1 MNLLTLIKIS
11 WRNIWRNKLRSLV
24 VIISIVFGLLGG
36 IIIIAMSYGLNEERM
51 NNAVDT
57 YLSHIQIHNNLFS
70 EDYNIKHTINN
81 LDIIEKAINEDERVV
96 SYSKRIVLNG
106 MLSNSNGSYG
116 IQVKGIDPDE
126 EIKVTN
132 THEKIIEGEY
142 FRSKRD
148 NTILV
153 GKKLADKLNLKLKSK
168 VVITFQDENYELTSL
183 LFRVEGIFRSGNSRY
198 DEMNVFVQNKSIIKN
213 LPGFNGYH
221 EMPILLSDIDLRGE
235 VKKDLI
241 PLSSDNIVEG
251 WDDISKELA
260 YANEMLSAVLY
271 IFMMIILS
279 GLSFGVINTML
290 MAILERRKE
299 IGMLM
304 SIGMNR
310 YKIFMMI
317 SFETIFLSLIA
328 LPFGLITSFLIVE
341 YYSVVGI
348 DLSIVEA
355 GLENFGVGTR
365 LYFKVPDEE
374 YFYVSLMVF
383 VISIFSSVFPSIRA
397 LKINPVEAMKPDPR

>member
-81 LDIIEKAINEDERVV
+81 LDALEKAINQDERVV

-132 THEKIIEGEY
+132 TYEKIIDGEY

-183 LFRVEGIFRSGNSRY
+183 LYRVEGIFRSGNSRY
-198 DEMNVFVQNKSIIKN
+198 DEMNVFVKNKSITKN

-221 EMPILLSDIDLRGE
+221 EMPILLSDIELRGE

-328 LPFGLITSFLIVE
+328 LPFGLITSYLIVE

-348 DLSIVEA
+348 DLSVVEA

-365 LYFKVPDEE
+365 LYFKVPNEE

-383 VISIFSSVFPSIRA
+383 VISIFSSIFPSIRA
-397 LKINPVEAMKPDPR
+397 LKINPVEATKTI

>member
-24 VIISIVFGLLGG
+24 VIFSIVFGLLGG

-81 LDIIEKAINEDERVV
+81 LDIIEKAINEDKRVV

-221 EMPILLSDIDLRGE
+221 EMPILLTDIDLRGE

-397 LKINPVEAMKPDPR
+397 LKINPVEATKTI

>member
-70 EDYNIKHTINN
+70 EDFNIKHTINN
-81 LDIIEKAINEDERVV
+81 LDIIEKVINEDKRVV

-221 EMPILLSDIDLRGE
+221 EMPILLSDIDLRDE

-397 LKINPVEAMKPDPR
+397 LKINPVEATKTI

>member
-24 VIISIVFGLLGG
+24 VIFSIVFGLLGG

-81 LDIIEKAINEDERVV
+81 LDAIEKAINKDERVV

-132 THEKIIEGEY
+132 TYEKIIDGEY

-148 NTILV
+148 NTIFV

-183 LFRVEGIFRSGNSRY
+183 LYRVEGIFRSGNSRY
-198 DEMNVFVQNKSIIKN
+198 DEMNVFVKNKSITKN

-221 EMPILLSDIDLRGE
+221 EMPILLSDIELRGE

-241 PLSSDNIVEG
+241 PISSDNIVEG

-328 LPFGLITSFLIVE
+328 LPFGLITSYLIVE

-348 DLSIVEA
+348 DLSVVEA

-365 LYFKVPDEE
+365 LYFKVPNEE

-383 VISIFSSVFPSIRA
+383 VISIFSSIFPSIRA
-397 LKINPVEAMKPDPR
+397 LKINPVEATKTI

>member
-1 MNLLTLIKIS
+1 MIK
-11 WRNIWRNKLRSLV
+11 NDN
-24 VIISIVFGLLGG
+24 
-36 IIIIAMSYGLNEERM
+36 
-51 NNAVDT
+51 
-57 YLSHIQIHNNLFS
+57 
-70 EDYNIKHTINN
+70 
-81 LDIIEKAINEDERVV
+81 RVV
-96 SYSKRIVLNG
+96 SYSKRIILNG

-116 IQVKGIDPDE
+116 IQVKGVDPE
-126 EIKVTN
+126 QEKMVTN
-132 THEKIIEGEY
+132 TYEKIIEGEY
-142 FRSKRD
+142 FNSKRD

-153 GKKLADKLNLKLKSK
+153 GKKLADRLNLKLKSK
-168 VVITFQDENYELTSL
+168 VVITFQDENYDLTSL

-198 DEMNVFVQNKSIIKN
+198 DESNVFVRNNNIKKN
-213 LPGFNGYH
+213 LPTFSGYH
-221 EMPILLSDIDLRGE
+221 ELPILLTDINLRNE
-235 VKKDLI
+235 VKKRFSKI
-241 PLSSDNIVEG
+241 SEENIVEG

-260 YANEMLSAVLY
+260 YANEMLAAVLY

-279 GLSFGVINTML
+279 GLSFGIVNTML
-290 MAILERRKE
+290 MAILGEKKE

-328 LPFGLITSFLIVE
+328 LPIGLFSSFLIVE

-365 LYFKVPDEE
+365 FIFKVPNQE
-374 YFYVSLMVF
+374 YFIVSLMVF
-383 VISIFSSVFPSIRA
+383 IISLISSIFPSIRA
-397 LKINPVEAMKPDPR
+397 LKINPVEATKTI

>member
-24 VIISIVFGLLGG
+24 VIFSIVFGLLGG

-81 LDIIEKAINEDERVV
+81 LDVIEKAINEDERVV

-132 THEKIIEGEY
+132 TYEKIIDGEY

-183 LFRVEGIFRSGNSRY
+183 LYRVEGIFRSGNSRY
-198 DEMNVFVQNKSIIKN
+198 DEMNVFVKNKSITKN

-221 EMPILLSDIDLRGE
+221 EMPILLSDIELRGE

-310 YKIFMMI
+310 YKIFIMI

-328 LPFGLITSFLIVE
+328 LPFGLITSYLIVE

-348 DLSIVEA
+348 DLSVVEA

-365 LYFKVPDEE
+365 LYFKVPNEE

-383 VISIFSSVFPSIRA
+383 VISIFSSIFPSIRA
-397 LKINPVEAMKPDPR
+397 LKINPVEATKTI

>member
-1 MNLLTLIKIS
+1 MNILTLLKIS
-11 WRNIWRNKLRSLV
+11 WRNVWRNKLRSLV
-24 VIISIVFGLLGG
+24 VIISIIFGLMGG

-57 YLSHIQIHNNLFS
+57 YLSHIQIHHKSFS
-70 EDYNIKHTINN
+70 EDFNIKNTIDN
-81 LDIIEKAINEDERVV
+81 LDLIEDVINKDERVV

-116 IQVKGIDPDE
+116 IQVKGIDPE
-126 EIKVTN
+126 QETKVTD
-132 THEKIIEGEY
+132 TYEKIIEGEY
-142 FRSKRD
+142 FKSKRD

-183 LFRVEGIFRSGNSRY
+183 LYRVEGIFRSGNSRY
-198 DEMNVFVQNKSIIKN
+198 DETNVFVRNQSITKN
-213 LPGFNGYH
+213 LPDFEGFH
-221 EMPILLSDIDLRGE
+221 ELPILLTDINLRGE
-235 VKKDLI
+235 VKNDLI
-241 PLSSDNIVEG
+241 PLSDTNIVER

-260 YANEMLSAVLY
+260 YANEMLAAVLY

-304 SIGMNR
+304 SIGMKR
-310 YKIFMMI
+310 YKIFLMI
-317 SFETIFLSLIA
+317 SFETIFLSLVA
-328 LPFGLITSFLIVE
+328 LPFGLTISYFIVE

-365 LYFKVPDEE
+365 LYFKVPTEE
-374 YFYVSLMVF
+374 YFIVSSMVF
-383 VISIFSSVFPSIRA
+383 IISIFSSVFPSIRA
-397 LKINPVEAMKPDPR
+397 LKINPVEATKTI

>member
-1 MNLLTLIKIS
+1 MNLFTLIKIS

-24 VIISIVFGLLGG
+24 VIFSIVFGLLGG

-81 LDIIEKAINEDERVV
+81 LDIIEKAINEDKRVV

-221 EMPILLSDIDLRGE
+221 EIPILLSDIELRGE

-241 PLSSDNIVEG
+241 PISSDNIVEG

-317 SFETIFLSLIA
+317 SFETIFLSLVA
-328 LPFGLITSFLIVE
+328 LPFGLITSYLIVE

-383 VISIFSSVFPSIRA
+383 VISIFSSIFPSIRA
-397 LKINPVEAMKPDPR
+397 LKINPVEATKTI

>member
-81 LDIIEKAINEDERVV
+81 LDVIEKAINEDERVV

-132 THEKIIEGEY
+132 TYEKIIDGEY

-183 LFRVEGIFRSGNSRY
+183 LYRVEGIFRSGNSRY
-198 DEMNVFVQNKSIIKN
+198 DEMNVFVKNKSITKN

-221 EMPILLSDIDLRGE
+221 EMPILLSDIELRGE

-241 PLSSDNIVEG
+241 PISSDNIVEG

-328 LPFGLITSFLIVE
+328 LPFGLITSYLIVE

-348 DLSIVEA
+348 DLSVVEA

-365 LYFKVPDEE
+365 LYFKVPNEE

-397 LKINPVEAMKPDPR
+397 LKINPVEATKTI

>member
-81 LDIIEKAINEDERVV
+81 LDIIEKAINEDKRVV

-132 THEKIIEGEY
+132 THEKIIDGEY

-317 SFETIFLSLIA
+317 SFETIFLSLVA

-397 LKINPVEAMKPDPR
+397 LKINPVEATKTI

>member
-24 VIISIVFGLLGG
+24 VIFSIVFGLLGG

-57 YLSHIQIHNNLFS
+57 YLSHIQIHNILFS

-116 IQVKGIDPDE
+116 IQVKGIDPE
-126 EIKVTN
+126 EEVKVTN
-132 THEKIIEGEY
+132 TYEKIIDGEY
-142 FRSKRD
+142 FKSKRD

-153 GKKLADKLNLKLKSK
+153 GKKLADKLNLNLKSK

-183 LFRVEGIFRSGNSRY
+183 LYRVEGIFRSGNSRY
-198 DEMNVFVQNKSIIKN
+198 DEMNVFVKNKSIIKN
-213 LPGFNGYH
+213 LPGFKGYH
-221 EMPILLSDIDLRGE
+221 EMPILLNDIDLRGE

-279 GLSFGVINTML
+279 GLSFGVVNTML

-328 LPFGLITSFLIVE
+328 LPFGLLTSYMIVD

-348 DLSIVEA
+348 DLSVVEA

-365 LYFKVPDEE
+365 LYFKVPNEE
-374 YFYVSLMVF
+374 YFNVSLMVF

-397 LKINPVEAMKPDPR
+397 LKINPVEATKTI

>member
-24 VIISIVFGLLGG
+24 VIFSIVFGLLGG

-81 LDIIEKAINEDERVV
+81 LDIIEKAISEDKRVV

-132 THEKIIEGEY
+132 THEKIIDGEY

-198 DEMNVFVQNKSIIKN
+198 DEMNVFVQNKSITKN

-221 EMPILLSDIDLRGE
+221 EMPILLSDIELRGE

-317 SFETIFLSLIA
+317 SFETIFLSLVA

-365 LYFKVPDEE
+365 LYFKVPNEE

-397 LKINPVEAMKPDPR
+397 LKINPVEATKTI

>member
-81 LDIIEKAINEDERVV
+81 LDIIEKAINEDKRVV

-168 VVITFQDENYELTSL
+168 VVITFQDENYDLTSL
-183 LFRVEGIFRSGNSRY
+183 LYRVEGIFRSGNSRY
-198 DEMNVFVQNKSIIKN
+198 DEMNVFVKNKSITKN

-221 EMPILLSDIDLRGE
+221 EMPILLSDIELRGE

-260 YANEMLSAVLY
+260 YANDMLSAVLY

-279 GLSFGVINTML
+279 GLSFVVINTML

-328 LPFGLITSFLIVE
+328 LPFGLITSYLIVE

-348 DLSIVEA
+348 DLSVVEA

-365 LYFKVPDEE
+365 LYFKVPNEE

-383 VISIFSSVFPSIRA
+383 VISIFSSIFPSIRA
-397 LKINPVEAMKPDPR
+397 LKINPVEATKTI

>member
-81 LDIIEKAINEDERVV
+81 LDIIEKAINEDKRVV

-183 LFRVEGIFRSGNSRY
+183 LYRVEGIFRSGNSRY
-198 DEMNVFVQNKSIIKN
+198 DEMNVFVKNKSITKN

-221 EMPILLSDIDLRGE
+221 EMPILLSDIELRGE

-241 PLSSDNIVEG
+241 PISSDNIVEG

-317 SFETIFLSLIA
+317 SFETIFLSLVA

-374 YFYVSLMVF
+374 YFYVSSMVF

-397 LKINPVEAMKPDPR
+397 LKINPVEATKTI

>member
-81 LDIIEKAINEDERVV
+81 LDVIEKAISEDKRVV

-132 THEKIIEGEY
+132 TYEKIIDGEY

-198 DEMNVFVQNKSIIKN
+198 DEMNVFVKNKSITKN

-221 EMPILLSDIDLRGE
+221 EMPILLSDIELRGE

-241 PLSSDNIVEG
+241 PISSDNIVEG

-328 LPFGLITSFLIVE
+328 LPFGLITSYLIVE

-348 DLSIVEA
+348 DLSVVEA

-365 LYFKVPDEE
+365 LYFKVPNEE

-383 VISIFSSVFPSIRA
+383 VISIFSSIFPSIRA
-397 LKINPVEAMKPDPR
+397 LKINPVEATKTI

>member
-81 LDIIEKAINEDERVV
+81 LDVIEKAINEDERVV

-132 THEKIIEGEY
+132 TYEKIIDGEY

-183 LFRVEGIFRSGNSRY
+183 LYRVEGIFRSGNSRY
-198 DEMNVFVQNKSIIKN
+198 DEMNVFVKNKSITKN

-221 EMPILLSDIDLRGE
+221 EMPILLSDIELRGE

-241 PLSSDNIVEG
+241 PISSDNIVEG

-317 SFETIFLSLIA
+317 SLETIFLSLIA
-328 LPFGLITSFLIVE
+328 LPFGLITSYLIVE

-348 DLSIVEA
+348 DLSVVEA

-397 LKINPVEAMKPDPR
+397 LKINPVEATKTI

>member
-1 MNLLTLIKIS
+1 
-11 WRNIWRNKLRSLV
+11 
-24 VIISIVFGLLGG
+24 
-36 IIIIAMSYGLNEERM
+36 M

-57 YLSHIQIHNNLFS
+57 YLSHIQIHNILFS

-81 LDIIEKAINEDERVV
+81 LDLIEKAINEDERVV

-116 IQVKGIDPDE
+116 IQVKGIDPE
-126 EIKVTN
+126 EEVKVTN
-132 THEKIIEGEY
+132 TYEKIIDGEY

-168 VVITFQDENYELTSL
+168 VVITFQDENYDLTSL
-183 LFRVEGIFRSGNSRY
+183 LYRVEGIFRSGNSRY
-198 DEMNVFVQNKSIIKN
+198 DEMNVFVKNKSIIKN

-221 EMPILLSDIDLRGE
+221 EMPILLSDIELRGE

-328 LPFGLITSFLIVE
+328 LPFGLITSYLIVE

-348 DLSIVEA
+348 DLSVVEA

-365 LYFKVPDEE
+365 LYFKVPNEE
-374 YFYVSLMVF
+374 YYYVSLMVF
-383 VISIFSSVFPSIRA
+383 VISIFSSIFPSIRA
-397 LKINPVEAMKPDPR
+397 LKINPVEATKTI

>member
-1 MNLLTLIKIS
+1 MNLFSLIKIA

-24 VIISIVFGLLGG
+24 VIISIIFGLLGG
-36 IIIIAMSYGLNEERM
+36 IIMIAMSYGLNEERM

-57 YLSHIQIHNNLFS
+57 YLSHIQIHNNSFS
-70 EDYNIKHTINN
+70 EDYNIKHTIDNLNLIEEALNN
-81 LDIIEKAINEDERVV
+81 DERVI
-96 SYSKRIVLNG
+96 SYTKRIVLNG

-116 IQVKGIDPDE
+116 IQVKGVDPDT

-132 THEKIIEGEY
+132 TYDKIIDGEY
-142 FRSKRD
+142 FKSKRD

-153 GKKLADKLNLKLKSK
+153 GKKLADRLNLKLKSK

-183 LFRVEGIFRSGNSRY
+183 LFRVEGVFRSGNSRY
-198 DEMNVFVQNKSIIKN
+198 DETNVFVKNISIIKN
-213 LPGFNGYH
+213 LPRFSGYH
-221 EMPILLSDIDLRGE
+221 EIPILLNDINLRGE
-235 VKKDLI
+235 VKEDLI
-241 PLSSDNIVEG
+241 PISTNNIVEG

-260 YANEMLSAVLY
+260 YANEMLAAVLY

-290 MAILERRKE
+290 MAILERKKE

-304 SIGMNR
+304 SIGMDR
-310 YKIFMMI
+310 YKIFLMI
-317 SFETIFLSLIA
+317 SMETIFLSMIA
-328 LPFGLITSFLIVE
+328 LPFGLILSYVIVE

-365 LYFKVPDEE
+365 LYFKVPNEE
-374 YFYVSLMVF
+374 YFIVSFMVLI
-383 VISIFSSVFPSIRA
+383 ISIVSSIFPSIRA
-397 LKINPVEAMKPDPR
+397 LKINPVEATKTI

>member
-1 MNLLTLIKIS
+1 MNLFSLIKIA

-24 VIISIVFGLLGG
+24 VIISIIFGLLGG
-36 IIIIAMSYGLNEERM
+36 IIMIAMSYGLNEERM

-57 YLSHIQIHNNLFS
+57 YLSHIQIHNNSFS
-70 EDYNIKHTINN
+70 DDYNIKHTIDNLNLIEEALNN
-81 LDIIEKAINEDERVV
+81 DERVI
-96 SYSKRIVLNG
+96 SYTKRIVLNG

-116 IQVKGIDPDE
+116 IQVKGVDPDT

-132 THEKIIEGEY
+132 TYDKIIDGEY
-142 FRSKRD
+142 FKSKRD

-153 GKKLADKLNLKLKSK
+153 GKKLADRLNLKLKSK

-198 DEMNVFVQNKSIIKN
+198 DETNVFVKNISIIKN
-213 LPGFNGYH
+213 LPRFSGYH
-221 EMPILLSDIDLRGE
+221 EIPILLNDINLRGE

-241 PLSSDNIVEG
+241 PISTNNIVEG

-260 YANEMLSAVLY
+260 YANEMLAAVLY

-290 MAILERRKE
+290 MAILERKKE

-304 SIGMNR
+304 SIGMER
-310 YKIFMMI
+310 YKIFLMI
-317 SFETIFLSLIA
+317 FMETIFLSMIA
-328 LPFGLITSFLIVE
+328 LPFGLILSYVIVE

-365 LYFKVPDEE
+365 LYFKVPNEE
-374 YFYVSLMVF
+374 YFIVSFMVLI
-383 VISIFSSVFPSIRA
+383 ISIVSSIFPSIRA
-397 LKINPVEAMKPDPR
+397 LKINPVEATKTI

>member
-36 IIIIAMSYGLNEERM
+36 IIIAMSYGLNEERM

-81 LDIIEKAINEDERVV
+81 LDIIEKAINEDKRVI

-397 LKINPVEAMKPDPR
+397 LKINPVEATKTI

>member
-24 VIISIVFGLLGG
+24 VIFSIVFGLLGG

-81 LDIIEKAINEDERVV
+81 LDVIEKAINEDERVV

-132 THEKIIEGEY
+132 THEKIIDGEY

-153 GKKLADKLNLKLKSK
+153 GQKLADKLNLNLKSK

-183 LFRVEGIFRSGNSRY
+183 LYRVEGIFRSGNSRY
-198 DEMNVFVQNKSIIKN
+198 DEMNVFVQNKSITKN
-213 LPGFNGYH
+213 LPGLNGYH
-221 EMPILLSDIDLRGE
+221 EMPILLSDIELRGE

-241 PLSSDNIVEG
+241 PISSDNIVEG

-328 LPFGLITSFLIVE
+328 LPFGLITSYLIVE

-348 DLSIVEA
+348 DLSVVEA

-365 LYFKVPDEE
+365 LYFKVPNEE

-383 VISIFSSVFPSIRA
+383 VISIFSSIFPSIRA
-397 LKINPVEAMKPDPR
+397 LKINPVEATKTI

>member
-24 VIISIVFGLLGG
+24 VIFSIVFGLLGG

-81 LDIIEKAINEDERVV
+81 LDIIEKAISEDERVV

-132 THEKIIEGEY
+132 THEKIIDGEY

-183 LFRVEGIFRSGNSRY
+183 LYRVEGIFRSGNSRY
-198 DEMNVFVQNKSIIKN
+198 DEMNVFVKNKSITKN

-221 EMPILLSDIDLRGE
+221 EMPILLSDIELRGE

-241 PLSSDNIVEG
+241 PISSDNIVEG

-328 LPFGLITSFLIVE
+328 LPFGLITSYLIVE

-348 DLSIVEA
+348 DLSVVEA

-365 LYFKVPDEE
+365 LYFKVPNEE

-383 VISIFSSVFPSIRA
+383 VISIFSSIFPSIRA
-397 LKINPVEAMKPDPR
+397 LKINPVEATKTI